1 MPQGPDDDRVSRIPV
16 PDGRMHVARD
26 GDAIVGGAG
35 VFPFDLTVPGGPMPT
50 AGVTVVGVLPTHR
63 RRGILRELMR
73 AQLDDIHERGE
84 PLAALWAS
92 EGSIYGRFGYGL
104 SSLCGDMEIQ
114 RTDAA
119 FARPV
124 DWGGTSRLVDRDEA
138 LRLFPPVYDR
148 VAGRDAGDVLPHRG
162 TGGRRASS
170 TTRNGAGPAAASSP
184 SRCSSSTGSRRRT
197 RSTG

>member
-1 MPQGPDDDRVSRIPV
+1 MR
-16 PDGRMHVARD
+16 
-26 GDAIVGGAG
+26 
-35 VFPFDLTVPGGPMPT
+35 T

-73 AQLDDIHERGE
+73 AQLDDVHERGE

-124 DWGGTSRLVDRDEA
+124 DWGGTSRLVDKDEA

-148 VAGRDAGDVLPHRG
+148 VQAATPGMFARSRG
-162 TGGRRASS
+162 LVGHAASS

-184 SRCSSSTGSRRRT
+184 SPCSSSTGSRRRT
-197 RSTG
+197 PSTG